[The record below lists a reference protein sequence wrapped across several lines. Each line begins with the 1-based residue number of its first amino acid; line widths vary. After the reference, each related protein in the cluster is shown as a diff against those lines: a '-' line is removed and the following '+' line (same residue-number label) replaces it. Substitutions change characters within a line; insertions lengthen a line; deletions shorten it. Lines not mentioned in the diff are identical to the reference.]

1 MPRPYQPSLLRLLH
15 APTALVVAGCWLS
28 GLLVYL
34 VYDGRWARLPLA
46 ASTDWIDVHGSLG
59 VLLVLVFCV
68 FAPYALTVGRVRL
81 LRLANALP
89 LAALTLSIGTGLL
102 MSENSVRAG
111 ELDTFVYRLHLAGW
125 LGMGLAVAFHLA
137 AVFARGGWPLARSMF
152 SLPLQRGDRPA
163 DWPDQLRRAFRRSQ

>member
-1 MPRPYQPSLLRLLH
+1 
-15 APTALVVAGCWLS
+15 
-28 GLLVYL
+28 
-34 VYDGRWARLPLA
+34 
-46 ASTDWIDVHGSLG
+46 
-59 VLLVLVFCV
+59 VLLVLVFCG

-102 MSENSVRAG
+102 MSEHSVRAG
-111 ELDTFVYRLHLAGW
+111 ELDTLVYRLHLAGW
-125 LGMGLAVAFHLA
+125 LGTGLAVAFHLG

-163 DWPDQLRRAFRRSQ
+163 DWPDQLRRALRRSQ